1 MMFEITEYTVEQIK
15 DPYGI
20 IAGER
25 YEFVLDLEV
34 DEEDELYQEE
44 GVRLRVVYA
53 KEGDSSRI
61 VKYEF
66 LIAAS
71 GKYLDMEMEED
82 EEQAIFAFCKEAL
95 EQPITE

>member
-1 MMFEITEYTVEQIK
+1 MFAITEYTVEQIK
-15 DPYGI
+15 DPYKI
-20 IAGER
+20 IEGER
-25 YEFVLDLEV
+25 YEFVMDLEV

-53 KEGDSSRI
+53 KEGDNARI
-61 VKYEF
+61 AKYEF

-82 EEQAIFAFCKEAL
+82 EEKAVFEFCKGAL
-95 EQPITE
+95 EEPISE